1 MEKLE
6 IPPRDLSV
14 RETAYLL
21 AVSAPTIYKMIDRGA
36 LKSYHV
42 GNSRRI
48 VNESVVA
55 LRNGENAA

>member
-48 VNESVVA
+48 WVA
-55 LRNGENAA
+55 GYRVQV

>member
-21 AVSAPTIYKMIDRGA
+21 GVSAPTIYKMIESGT
-36 LKSYHV
+36 LKAYRA

-55 LRNGENAA
+55 LRNGESAT